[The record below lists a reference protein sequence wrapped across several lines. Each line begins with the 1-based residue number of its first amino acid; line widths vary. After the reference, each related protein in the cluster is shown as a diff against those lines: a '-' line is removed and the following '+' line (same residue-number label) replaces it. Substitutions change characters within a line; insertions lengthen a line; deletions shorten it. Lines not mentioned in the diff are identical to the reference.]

1 MTDKKVFYI
10 LLALSFFFIITGA
23 IMGCHQKD
31 SPEKPQ
37 FKVEYAS
44 ETDEKFYQ
52 EMIGMN
58 RHSVILFN
66 GFPTCLTDILN
77 ASPREEILTTETD
90 TLFLAF
96 QGFNHD
102 GINNYRFYVVKDNHG
117 NFWTLSRYNENY
129 FLAKENKRKFKKLM
143 KKMEKIE

>member
-1 MTDKKVFYI
+1 MNNKMFFF
-10 LLALSFFFIITGA
+10 LLALSFFFVITGA
-23 IMGCHQKD
+23 IVGCQQKK
-31 SPEKPQ
+31 SHEKPQ

-77 ASPREEILTTETD
+77 ASPGEEILTTETD

-96 QGFNHD
+96 QGFDQD
-102 GINNYRFYVVKDNHG
+102 GINNYRFYVVKDNHE
-117 NFWTLSRYNENY
+117 NFWTLSRYNENF
-129 FLAKENKRKFKKLM
+129 FLAKDKKKRYKKLLDKVN
-143 KKMEKIE
+143 KK